1 MNPKTKRRLLIGL
14 VLAAALTVWFAAPQF
29 GDTVVVQTDPAPS
42 SRPTSNRF
50 SQVEPASQQ
59 QIRHVTRF
67 LHGGLQIRDAHVLG
81 SWREEQSYYF
91 AASVYGARGGKRLGM
106 WLVGGTKADPDMV
119 LSVNAVADAV
129 STAPWGPDSGSS
141 IYDTET
147 DILADY
153 YEP

>member
-1 MNPKTKRRLLIGL
+1 
-14 VLAAALTVWFAAPQF
+14 
-29 GDTVVVQTDPAPS
+29 
-42 SRPTSNRF
+42 
-50 SQVEPASQQ
+50 
-59 QIRHVTRF
+59 
-67 LHGGLQIRDAHVLG
+67 
-81 SWREEQSYYF
+81 
-91 AASVYGARGGKRLGM
+91 M
-106 WLVGGTKADPDMV
+106 WLVGGTKADPGMV